1 MTLKELEKITVGK
14 LKTCESSRDHATYTN
29 VLLGINRQLEGQ
41 AEEKWWKQLREL
53 KESFEAL
60 EEFDID
66 RYESVFEKKKKTL
79 LLA

>member
-1 MTLKELEKITVGK
+1 MELRELEKITVK
-14 LKTCESSRDHATYTN
+14 RLKTCESSRDHATYTN
-29 VLLGINRQLEGQ
+29 VLLGINKQLEGQ
-41 AEEKWWKQLREL
+41 TEGKWWIQLREL

-66 RYESVFEKKKKTL
+66 RYKSLFEKKKKI